1 MGYVASPTDVGTL
14 KVRQVVL
21 RNRLNDGWSRIE
33 QAEQAGADVAAW
45 EELWFSLLREYEACC
60 RDIDAISQPD
70 VPEIAPIAPLQLE
83 GT

>member
-14 KVRQVVL
+14 QVRRVVL

-33 QAEQAGADVAAW
+33 QAQEAGTDTTAW
-45 EELWFSLLREYEACC
+45 EEFWVSLLREYEACC
-60 RDIDAISQPD
+60 QQIDAISP
-70 VPEIAPIAPLQLE
+70 IAPIAPLQLE